1 MSDMQ
6 IIAHILLMAAV
17 TYLIRV
23 IPFTVF
29 RKKIRSRFVLSFLH
43 YVPFAVLSAMTIP
56 TMFVSTGNPVTAAV
70 GALVAL
76 VLAYAELPLVVVALS
91 ATAAALLTGFMV

>member
-1 MSDMQ
+1 MNVV
-6 IIAHILLMAAV
+6 AHIFLMAAV

-56 TMFVSTGNPVTAAV
+56 TIFYSTGNLITALA
-70 GALVAL
+70 GTAVAL
-76 VLAYAELPLVVVALS
+76 VLAYSELPLVVVALS
-91 ATAAALLTGFMV
+91 ATAAALFAGFIV

>member
-1 MSDMQ
+1 MNVV
-6 IIAHILLMAAV
+6 AHIFLMAAV

-56 TMFVSTGNPVTAAV
+56 TIFYSTGDPITALA
-70 GALVAL
+70 GTAVAL
-76 VLAYAELPLVVVALS
+76 VLAYGELPLVIVALS
-91 ATAAALLTGFMV
+91 ATAAALLTGFIV

>member
-1 MSDMQ
+1 MNVV
-6 IIAHILLMAAV
+6 AHIFLMAAV

-29 RKKIRSRFVLSFLH
+29 RRKIRSRFVLSFLH

-56 TMFVSTGNPVTAAV
+56 AIFYATGNPITALA
-70 GALVAL
+70 GTAVAL
-76 VLAYAELPLVVVALS
+76 VLAYGELPLVIVALS
-91 ATAAALLTGFMV
+91 ATAAALLTGFIV

>member
-29 RKKIRSRFVLSFLH
+29 RKKIRSRFVLSFVMISP
-43 YVPFAVLSAMTIP
+43 YR
-56 TMFVSTGNPVTAAV
+56 
-70 GALVAL
+70 ALKT
-76 VLAYAELPLVVVALS
+76 Y
-91 ATAAALLTGFMV
+91 

>member
-1 MSDMQ
+1 MNVV
-6 IIAHILLMAAV
+6 AHIFLMAAV

-56 TMFVSTGNPVTAAV
+56 TIFYSTGNPITALAGTV
-70 GALVAL
+70 VAL
-76 VLAYAELPLVVVALS
+76 VLAYGELPLVVVALS
-91 ATAAALLTGFMV
+91 ATAAAFLTGFIV

>member
-1 MSDMQ
+1 MNVV
-6 IIAHILLMAAV
+6 AHIFLMAAV

-23 IPFTVF
+23 IPFTIF

-56 TMFVSTGNPVTAAV
+56 TIFYSTALAGTA
-70 GALVAL
+70 VAL
-76 VLAYAELPLVVVALS
+76 VLAYGELPLVVVALS
-91 ATAAALLTGFMV
+91 ATAAALLTGFIV